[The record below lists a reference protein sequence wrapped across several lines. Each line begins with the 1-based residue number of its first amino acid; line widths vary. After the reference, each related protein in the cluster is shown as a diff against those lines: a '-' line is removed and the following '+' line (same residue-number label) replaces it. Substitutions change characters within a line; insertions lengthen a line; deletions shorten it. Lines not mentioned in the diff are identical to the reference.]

1 MWEAVDMIAGG
12 ARALPFRE
20 LPAEGRLVPVV
31 LSSPHSG
38 RVYPADLIGA
48 LRLDPAELSCLDDG
62 PVDGLVAPCA
72 GAGATVV
79 AATYA
84 RAFVDLN
91 RNSAELDPD
100 LLTAPLSLPD
110 LRLSAKVRAGLGVV
124 PSRIGGRAIYRR
136 RLALE
141 EVQSRLRRG
150 YQPYHDRLAALLG
163 ETRRRFGTAVLL
175 DCHSMPSEA
184 AGQHPATPVDV
195 ALGDRFG
202 RSCGADFMD
211 AAAELLGAHGLR
223 VARNQPYAGGFITE
237 HYGRPLEGWH
247 ALQVEFRRQLFM
259 DEATG
264 QAHPGGLHLQAL
276 LTELIGVLAEV
287 VGATAVSPAA

>member
-1 MWEAVDMIAGG
+1 MRDGIDIAIGG
-12 ARALPFRE
+12 GRILPFRE
-20 LPAEGRLVPVV
+20 LLPTGQLLPVV

-38 RVYPADLIGA
+38 TVYPSDLMGA
-48 LRLDPAELSCLDDG
+48 LRIDQSELRCLDDG

-72 GAGATVV
+72 DLGATVI

-100 LLTAPLSLPD
+100 LLTAPMSLPD

-124 PSRIGGRAIYRR
+124 PSRISGRAIYRR
-136 RLALE
+136 RLGLE
-141 EVQSRLRRG
+141 EVQSRLIQG
-150 YQPYHDRLAALLG
+150 YQPYHDRLASLLG
-163 ETRRRFGTAVLL
+163 ETRRRFGVAILL

-184 AGQHPATPVDV
+184 AGQRAASPVDV

-202 RSCGADFMD
+202 RSCGAAFMNV
-211 AAAELLGAHGLR
+211 AAEVLSAHGLH
-223 VARNQPYAGGFITE
+223 VAHNQPYAGGFITE

-259 DEATG
+259 DERSG
-264 QAHPGGLHLQAL
+264 KAHEGTAQLQAIL
-276 LTELIGVLAEV
+276 MELTSAIAEV
-287 VGATAVSPAA
+287 VSATAVSPAA

>member
-1 MWEAVDMIAGG
+1 MRDGIDTMGG
-12 ARALPFRE
+12 AGRVPPFRE
-20 LPAEGRLVPVV
+20 LRPTGRPLPIV

-38 RVYPADLIGA
+38 RVYPPDLMNA
-48 LRLDPAELSCLDDG
+48 LRIDPGELRCLDDG
-62 PVDGLVAPCA
+62 PVDSLVAPCVEA
-72 GAGATVV
+72 GAAVIT
-79 AATYA
+79 ATYA

-100 LLTAPLSLPD
+100 LLTAPMSLPD

-124 PSRIGGRAIYRR
+124 PSRIGGRAIYHR
-136 RLALE
+136 RLDLE
-141 EVQSRLRRG
+141 EVQSRLIRG
-150 YQPYHDRLAALLG
+150 YQPYHDRLASLLG
-163 ETRRRFGTAVLL
+163 EARHRLGVAILL

-184 AGQHPATPVDV
+184 AGQRAAAPVDV

-202 RSCGADFMD
+202 RSCGTAFMD
-211 AAAELLGAHGLR
+211 VAAELLAARGLL

-259 DEATG
+259 DESSG
-264 QAHPGGLHLQAL
+264 LAHAGAARLQAL
-276 LTELIGVLAEV
+276 LMELVGVLAEV
-287 VGATAVSPAA
+287 VSATAVSPAA